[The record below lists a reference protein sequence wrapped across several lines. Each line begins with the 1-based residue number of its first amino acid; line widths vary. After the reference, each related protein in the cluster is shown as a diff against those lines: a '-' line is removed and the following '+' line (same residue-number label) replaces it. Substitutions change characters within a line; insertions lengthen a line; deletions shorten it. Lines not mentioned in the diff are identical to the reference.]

1 MKFLFE
7 KLILFFLF
15 FACTI
20 HIQAQKT
27 CSGKIIDID
36 SKEPVSFA
44 TVWAKH
50 SLSSSCL
57 SQLDGTF
64 SIQIPKGDTLMIT
77 SIGYAD
83 YSIAY
88 TSIPAEIIVELI
100 PAAIQLETAVVTP
113 GKNPAITIVRLAIK
127 NRRNNRPDMVEDI
140 NFIQY
145 NKLNLRLSDLDT
157 SIQNSK
163 FIAKHPDIL
172 IKAHEYDTSY
182 SVPFYFSER
191 LTYEQRKIGELP
203 KVEEIVQNQHGATF
217 INSDLAEK
225 YIASLNE
232 NLTFYGNLRFLS
244 KDLISPISPQAML
257 YYRYYLRD
265 SIEYDSTVY
274 YRIRFKPK
282 NSQDMAFNGYMI
294 IEKNTGVL
302 TEIQASLQPGA
313 NLNFVKTLTLQEKL
327 EKQSNG
333 IWFYK
338 QQKFEVKFTPELMKD
353 TAISKL
359 APPIAAI
366 KTTGYITDSVQIQNY
381 IQNREIPTK
390 FNLTY
395 RHVKQDTSLLSKFRT
410 DTLSSL
416 DITTKGAIE
425 ASNDIPVM
433 RMSNNILSMLLYG
446 YYPLGYVDVGPYLYF
461 VQSNQIEGV
470 RYNISAQTSEKLMK
484 GLKIGGYAGYG
495 SRDKAYKYGAN
506 VSINL
511 PTTLYGALHASYDQ
525 NIYRIGDYKQ
535 NLGFIRENAWVQ
547 SDDNFLSAL
556 SSKNPNYAVYFVKK
570 AMVSQEQQISPNIIV
585 KPMYMYSKHYNA
597 PFYNFDT
604 IANSIA
610 YFQVHEASLNLRFS
624 FKEEI
629 SNSHFRRMY
638 IDSRYPVIHVNINE
652 GMYFYNSTYN
662 SYTKLR
668 LIAKHNILVGVGKLK
683 YVVETGYTFG
693 EVPFPLVEYMRG
705 NQTGSSG
712 EYYFNLMKY
721 LEFSADKFVNVYAEY
736 GLNGYFFNKIPLI
749 KKLYLRE
756 FMTCKL
762 SWGNMVYNH
771 STVFPMP
778 EFTKTPTKPYIEAG
792 VGVSNILRLFR
803 LEYVWRLN
811 YLDEPDVMK
820 NGMFFSFRFE
830 F

>member
-1 MKFLFE
+1 MNSLKKKIFFFCV
-7 KLILFFLF
+7 LIVC
-15 FACTI
+15 AASV
-20 HIQAQKT
+20 HAQKV
-27 CSGKIIDID
+27 CVGKIIDID

-44 TVWAKH
+44 SIWAKR
-50 SLSSSCL
+50 SLSVSGL

-64 SIQIPKGDTLMIT
+64 TIEIPKGDTLMIT

-83 YSIAY
+83 FMVPYDR
-88 TSIPAEIIVELI
+88 IPATITIELI
-100 PAAIQLETAVVTP
+100 PAAIQLETAVITP
-113 GKNPAITIVRLAIK
+113 GKNPAIPIVRSAIR
-127 NRRNNRPDMVEDI
+127 NRRDNRPDMIETI
-140 NFIQY
+140 NYIQY
-145 NKLNLRLSDLDT
+145 NKINLRLSDLDT

-163 FIAKHPDIL
+163 FIQKHPDIL
-172 IKAHEYDTSY
+172 IKANSYDTSY

-191 LTYEQRKIGELP
+191 LTYEQRKAGLP
-203 KVEEIVQNQHGATF
+203 AETQEIVQNQHGATF

-244 KDLISPISPQAML
+244 KDLISPIAPQALL

-265 SIEYDSTVY
+265 SIEYDSTTY

-302 TEIQASLQPGA
+302 TEIQATLQPGA
-313 NLNFVKTLTLQEKL
+313 NLNFVKSLTLQEKL
-327 EKQSNG
+327 EKLPDG
-333 IWFYK
+333 RWFYK
-338 QQKFEVKFTPELMKD
+338 QQKFEVKFTPELTKD
-353 TAISKL
+353 TTISKF
-359 APPIAAI
+359 APPIAAV
-366 KTTGYITDSVQIQNY
+366 KTTGYITDSYQIQNY
-381 IQNREIPTK
+381 IQNRQLPTK

-395 RHVKQDTSLLSKFRT
+395 RQVKQDTSLLSKLRT

-425 ASNDIPVM
+425 ASNDIAVM
-433 RMSNNILSMLLYG
+433 RLSNNILSMLLYG

-461 VQSNQIEGV
+461 VQSNEIEGV
-470 RYNISAQTSEKLMK
+470 RYNLSAQTSEKLIK
-484 GLKIGGYAGYG
+484 GMLFGGYVGYG
-495 SRDKAYKYGAN
+495 SRDRAFKYGAN
-506 VSINL
+506 YSLTL
-511 PTTLYGALHASYDQ
+511 PTKLYGALHVSYDQ

-556 SSKNPNYAVYFVKK
+556 SSKQPNYAVYFVKK
-570 AMVSQEQQISPNIIV
+570 AMVAQEQQVTPNIIL
-585 KPMYMYSKHYNA
+585 KPQYMYSKHYNA
-597 PFYNFDT
+597 PFFNFDT

-610 YFQVHEASLNLRFS
+610 YFQVHEASFNIRFS
-624 FKEEI
+624 YKEEI

-652 GMYFYNSTYN
+652 GMYFYNNVYDT
-662 SYTKLR
+662 YTKLR
-668 LIAKHNILVGVGKLK
+668 LVTKHNILLGVGKLK
-683 YVVETGYTFG
+683 YVIEAGYTLG
-693 EVPFPLVEYMRG
+693 EVPFPLIEYMRG
-705 NQTGSSG
+705 NETGSSG

-721 LEFSADKFVNVYAEY
+721 LEFSADRFVNVYAEY

-756 FMTCKL
+756 IMTCKV
-762 SWGNMVYNH
+762 SWGDMLYDH
-771 STVFPMP
+771 ASVFPTP
-778 EFTKTPTKPYIEAG
+778 VHTKSPTTPYIEAG

-820 NGMFFSFRFE
+820 NGLFFSFRFE